1 MRDGP
6 VEVAVALGPRF
17 ALMSLAAATEVLRV
31 ANRVLGAPAFHRSIV
46 TVDGQ
51 PVQSSS
57 GIEIAAAA
65 SVETAPH
72 PAAVVVLTSFAPEE
86 ACAPALLA
94 WLRRQD
100 RAGAVIA
107 AADTGALL
115 LSRAGVLR
123 DRQVAVHHEATPAFR
138 EALGE
143 AILLDRLHAEHG
155 SLLSSGGGV
164 STVDM
169 MLRLVARFRGQALAD
184 NVAVTLNHRPLP
196 ERPERPVALVAVD
209 RRVGR
214 MVEIMQSHL

>member
-65 SVETAPH
+65 SVETAPR

-115 LSRAGVLR
+115 
-123 DRQVAVHHEATPAFR
+123 
-138 EALGE
+138 
-143 AILLDRLHAEHG
+143 
-155 SLLSSGGGV
+155 
-164 STVDM
+164 
-169 MLRLVARFRGQALAD
+169 
-184 NVAVTLNHRPLP
+184 
-196 ERPERPVALVAVD
+196 
-209 RRVGR
+209 
-214 MVEIMQSHL
+214 